1 MCYSDLSNPKT
12 QCLSSPAAGICG
24 RSVTELTPSARPGA
38 GAGALTGRVSEP
50 ALAEL
55 SQGAQV
61 PHPPICQQG
70 YPTTQ
75 LSSEQSSTRSSRLR
89 TLTTLPAL
97 NRPEAASGRSQ
108 TPRCPGEGEAARKKG
123 MLPVLESVL
132 SLQPTKN
139 SELAL
144 HPNPDVPGPRRT
156 EDCNVLPSRR
166 TAGAQLAG
174 SRAEGGSLGRRVRKD
189 SDAPLKE
196 GWTLRHH
203 PRGAPY
209 RPCRPTAAPGRQ
221 LPGSR
226 PLGVIG
232 RAGPTPSE
240 GAGVPP
246 TAHVRPHARESELRR
261 A

>member
-1 MCYSDLSNPKT
+1 M
-12 QCLSSPAAGICG
+12 
-24 RSVTELTPSARPGA
+24 SVSLLGGATSGRPGPPSPDLPTGIRDNSA
-38 GAGALTGRVSEP
+38 QLRAKLHSELQALNS
-50 ALAEL
+50 
-55 SQGAQV
+55 
-61 PHPPICQQG
+61 
-70 YPTTQ
+70 
-75 LSSEQSSTRSSRLR
+75 
-89 TLTTLPAL
+89 LTTPPAL
-97 NRPEAASGRSQ
+97 NGPEAPSEKSQ

-123 MLPVLESVL
+123 MLPGLESVL
-132 SLQPTKN
+132 ALQPTKK
-139 SELAL
+139 SKRAL
-144 HPNPDVPGPRRT
+144 HPNPDFPGPRRI

-166 TAGAQLAG
+166 TAGAQLPG
-174 SRAEGGSLGRRVRKD
+174 PGAEEGSLGRRVRKD
-189 SDAPLKE
+189 SDAPLKK
-196 GWTLRHH
+196 GWTLQHH

-246 TAHVRPHARESELRR
+246 TAHVRRHARESELRR